1 MSHTEYVPSS
11 VLEVKTAAIN
21 YPSAR
26 LGAIT
31 RKSNEIANLLKE
43 KIMNF
48 KDACSEELS
57 KEEVSDADKHDFT
70 QWMER
75 HNSSL

>member
-11 VLEVKTAAIN
+11 KLEVKTAAIN

-31 RKSNEIANLLKE
+31 RKGNEIANLLKE
-43 KIMNF
+43 RTVENIELVTTLFGQLHEKIINF
-48 KDACSEELS
+48 
-57 KEEVSDADKHDFT
+57 
-70 QWMER
+70 R
-75 HNSSL
+75 R

>member
-11 VLEVKTAAIN
+11 KLEVKTAAIN

-43 KIMNF
+43 RTVENIKSVNFSDKIYTHF
-48 KDACSEELS
+48 SVECYIELHIS
-57 KEEVSDADKHDFT
+57 Y
-70 QWMER
+70 
-75 HNSSL
+75 